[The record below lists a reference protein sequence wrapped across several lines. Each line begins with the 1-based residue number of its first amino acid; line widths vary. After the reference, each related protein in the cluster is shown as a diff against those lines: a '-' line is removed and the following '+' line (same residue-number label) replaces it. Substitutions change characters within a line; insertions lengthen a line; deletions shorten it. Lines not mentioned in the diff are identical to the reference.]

1 MDYCTT
7 TRAAPGEMQVNYN
20 YYLITTLDTQQSW
33 VCHSSHTS
41 TFLFTMSCGQYTEIC
56 GHFYARKGDASS
68 SPISRIH
75 SACIGAH
82 APQCTG
88 TARTWQAAV
97 GCRTV
102 CCNSGTRQVWE
113 LTAGTGQLQA
123 KCPTL
128 DSRYALTANTPHL
141 NTQTPS
147 AGDDY
152 TAHVS

>member
-1 MDYCTT
+1 MSHVDYCTT

-75 SACIGAH
+75 SACIGAQEQRELGRPQSDAALCAATL
-82 APQCTG
+82 APG
-88 TARTWQAAV
+88 
-97 GCRTV
+97 G
-102 CCNSGTRQVWE
+102 SE
-113 LTAGTGQLQA
+113 SSLQA
-123 KCPTL
+123 PGSCRQNVP
-128 DSRYALTANTPHL
+128 R
-141 NTQTPS
+141 
-147 AGDDY
+147 
-152 TAHVS
+152 